1 MTDSTTLVLG
11 ASSLA
16 LVVVLYVWFALAL
29 AAMFRKIGEP
39 VWKAW
44 VPVVNVATVLKLG
57 GFSPWLVLINLV
69 PLFGF
74 IAFVVVY
81 IVAVHRI
88 TVGFGAGAGL
98 TVLGALVPVVWASV
112 LGFGAARWEGSGA
125 RGVDEDSAPVR
136 RGRDFEGPYVPLIG
150 GWTPDPEPAAH
161 DRSADPAP
169 PVSEPVVQPFAAPAG
184 SLADAVPSPS
194 DWAPPADLMP
204 GNPDGRRSTERHAS
218 EEPSVPATPASV
230 FDVLDALRDSAPAGA
245 AARER
250 ADAHPTPAPTD
261 PNPDAEQSPSGWV
274 PRFTET
280 PSEPGSEAGAPST
293 RALLLPGAPT
303 RGVSSWA
310 APRSTDP
317 AEVESTPQA
326 DEPAAAAHDSQA
338 ARPADDAPS
347 LGAGPSRRG
356 VEGADE
362 APVDIAEAPLTRP
375 AAAPI
380 SAPRVSRTPVDEFPE
395 LSEAVSAVPDAP
407 DAGAPRSARTSVS
420 ALYTRPEV
428 PSDDD
433 FDALDRTIVA
443 RRKRIPWAL
452 IAPDGATVDLTSSVV
467 ILGRRP
473 GPDAAR
479 PDAQLVAIADETR
492 TVSKTHARLELRG
505 DTWYVTDL
513 ESTNGVLFATLM
525 GTEVEAPP
533 GEEIEAGERFFLGDA
548 EVRLTRRNA

>member
-1 MTDSTTLVLG
+1 MG
-11 ASSLA
+11 
-16 LVVVLYVWFALAL
+16 
-29 AAMFRKIGEP
+29 P
-39 VWKAW
+39 
-44 VPVVNVATVLKLG
+44 
-57 GFSPWLVLINLV
+57 
-69 PLFGF
+69 PL
-74 IAFVVVY
+74 
-81 IVAVHRI
+81 HR
-88 TVGFGAGAGL
+88 
-98 TVLGALVPVVWASV
+98 
-112 LGFGAARWEGSGA
+112 
-125 RGVDEDSAPVR
+125 
-136 RGRDFEGPYVPLIG
+136 
-150 GWTPDPEPAAH
+150 
-161 DRSADPAP
+161 
-169 PVSEPVVQPFAAPAG
+169 
-184 SLADAVPSPS
+184 DAVRARLGS
-194 DWAPPADLMP
+194 
-204 GNPDGRRSTERHAS
+204 RR
-218 EEPSVPATPASV
+218 
-230 FDVLDALRDSAPAGA
+230 
-245 AARER
+245 
-250 ADAHPTPAPTD
+250 
-261 PNPDAEQSPSGWV
+261 
-274 PRFTET
+274 
-280 PSEPGSEAGAPST
+280 PST

-375 AAAPI
+375 PAAPI

-473 GPDAAR
+473 GPDATR

-533 GEEIEAGERFFLGDA
+533 GEEIEAGSGSSSA
-548 EVRLTRRNA
+548 TRRCASRGGTRERPVRPAGRPRRGHAVGGPSARVAGQSARPGRRRRDGPPWPTTSTTPPSAPTPASPTTRR